1 MFNTTLNI
9 MANKFIDWID
19 RKGVPVMGFIV
30 MALLGLLLAVTVVRM
45 LFPF

>member
-1 MFNTTLNI
+1 
-9 MANKFIDWID
+9 MADKFIDWID